1 MTAPQEEWTDWGLWV
16 RDYIDCNPL
25 QGSIIWK
32 FRRREFFRSDQE
44 WRRWNGRY
52 AHKPAFDALNDKG
65 YLTGQLLKKPYLAH
79 RVIWAWVF
87 GDLPSGEID
96 HINGSKSDNRISNLR
111 HVDRIINC
119 RNAARRSDNTSGKA
133 GVTRSGNSWLARI
146 GSGNARLTLG
156 SFSTL
161 EAAIEARE
169 TAEKSL
175 GYTERHGV

>member
-1 MTAPQEEWTDWGLWV
+1 MTRKDITREIAAELLDYDPATGSFVWRPRDVKWYVDDPHCRAWNTKFAGRAAGTTDS
-16 RDYIDCNPL
+16 
-25 QGSIIWK
+25 GS
-32 FRRREFFRSDQE
+32 
-44 WRRWNGRY
+44 
-52 AHKPAFDALNDKG
+52 G
-65 YLTGQLLKKPYLAH
+65 YLHLRLFNIKFYTHQIAFLLSHGYIP
-79 RVIWAWVF
+79 R
-87 GDLPSGEID
+87 EID
-96 HINGSKSDNRISNLR
+96 HINGAKSDNRISNLR
-111 HVDRIINC
+111 HVDRITNC

-161 EAAIEARE
+161 EAAIAARE